1 MSKNLNLLGS
11 VVSDFASHLS
21 GAKIRELE
29 SEDPLSKNL
38 LRQRLCEVNCGRTVF
53 FAVPA
58 VIISVVFAIFIVVNM
73 KADAL
78 TGTLFSLA
86 GLLLTIVGCGS
97 SGLMIYREC
106 EKRKINSV
114 KAEKLILAFWG
125 IFSAAAFLLTV
136 SDFTVNVFVFRFC
149 LYLIVM
155 TVFPLFEPKRSLCFI
170 IPYLAAEVAAGIVFG
185 AEICIYIIAAAF
197 AFAYLIISSVVYS
210 SYCCLFLGNRQL
222 DTANERCRQINEK
235 DGLTGL
241 LNKKGLIRRL
251 TDIIDSGQ
259 DNNIAA
265 IFFDIDDFRS
275 YNRIYT
281 DAESDECLYNI
292 CNCVRIVAKPKTNII
307 SRYGGDEFVIIL
319 QDITEY
325 ELIYFAEQ
333 IRKSVERMAL
343 PFKEG
348 KIVTVSIGVSS
359 IVEGGFEDYS
369 KLLKE
374 AEDSLALAK
383 SGGRNC
389 VGYMGN
395 VFRAER
401 EEQ

>member
-1 MSKNLNLLGS
+1 MSKKINILTS
-11 VVSDFASHLS
+11 VISDYASHIS
-21 GAKIRELE
+21 GEKIKELE

-38 LRQRLCEVNCGRTVF
+38 LRQRLCEVNIKRIIFFSIPAIVLSVI
-53 FAVPA
+53 FAVL
-58 VIISVVFAIFIVVNM
+58 IVVNM
-73 KADAL
+73 KAAAL
-78 TGTLFSLA
+78 NETLFSLA
-86 GLLLTIVGCGS
+86 GLLLTAVGCGCT
-97 SGLMIYREC
+97 GVMVYREYD
-106 EKRKINSV
+106 KRKMNTS
-114 KAEKLILAFWG
+114 KAERLISVFWG

-136 SDFTVNVFVFRFC
+136 SDFGVNIFVFRFS

-155 TVFPLFEPKRSLCFI
+155 TVFPLFETKRSLCFI
-170 IPYLAAEVAAGIVFG
+170 IPYLAATVISGIIFG
-185 AEICIYIIAAAF
+185 ADICIYIF
-197 AFAYLIISSVVYS
+197 SVVFVLAYLIVSSMAYS
-210 SYCCLFLGNRQL
+210 SFCCLFLGDRQL

-251 TDIIDSGQ
+251 TDIIDGGL

-281 DAESDECLYNI
+281 DSQSDECLYNI
-292 CNCVRIVAKPKTNII
+292 CNCVRIVAKSKTDII
-307 SRYGGDEFVIIL
+307 SRYGGDEFVIIV

-325 ELIYFAEQ
+325 DLIYFAEQ

-348 KIVTVSIGVSS
+348 KNVTVSIGVSS
-359 IVEGGFEDYS
+359 IVEGEFEDYS
-369 KLLKE
+369 RLLKE

-395 VFRAER
+395 VFRAETA
-401 EEQ
+401 EE